1 MNGKKLNLKWV
12 SEIIGEDYK
21 LWNNGDIITIQAQT
35 GTGKTFFITGN
46 KDEKGLID
54 RIGNKSLVYICNRVE
69 LKRQVKLDLLKKFD
83 ELYKIEGSNDN
94 ENIKPIKYENK
105 EYIIDYDKLDSI
117 NKVKNVTVVS
127 YHAIANGELDN
138 IYYGHD
144 NNLHNF
150 DYIVC
155 DECHF
160 FLTDADFNNKTEL
173 VFFNNIREHYPNSI
187 RIFISATMDEIYP
200 AIEAAYEN
208 IKENEY
214 ENIQLWNQYTTGID
228 YSYCNVKYF
237 TDILDISNLIK
248 NDNTDE
254 KWLIFVKSKDD
265 GKMLKSKLESNNI
278 SCEFIY
284 AGSKSEERKN
294 ISIESG
300 FKCKV
305 LITTK
310 CLDNGV
316 NINDEDVR
324 NIVINAFDKTTF
336 IQELGRVRIDINDA
350 RQVNLFINTL
360 KINNFQGRIRHLKK
374 KKEQV
379 DLLENDIVKFKRNYE
394 IENWKIYNDLIYPQ
408 NGEWKYNHAGN
419 FRLRKDI
426 KFAYKMEALFKNG
439 VEMEDGSIYI
449 IEDGYKDKFAF
460 IKKQLEWIGL
470 RDTFDEKN
478 LIKNVIDDDIKDDLK
493 KYLEDLFNNKVVF
506 LTAKD
511 RKPLIEK
518 IGLIDKKNSNIGV
531 KKNTEINLTYIKTID
546 TLNSHL
552 KKDLNLNYSIK
563 KFETSRMIEGK
574 KKNFKNAWKIEKI
587 ISY

>member
-21 LWNNGDIITIQAQT
+21 LWNKGDIVTINAQT

-46 KDEKGLID
+46 KDDKGLID
-54 RIGNKSLVYICNRVE
+54 RIGNRSLIYICNRVE

-83 ELYKIEGSNDN
+83 ELYKIEADKDS
-94 ENIKPIKYENK
+94 ENVKPIEYENE
-105 EYIIDYDKLDSI
+105 EYIVDYDKLD
-117 NKVKNVTVVS
+117 NLDKVKNVTVTA
-127 YHAIANGELDN
+127 YHNIANRELDN
-138 IYYGHD
+138 IYHGQD

-173 VFFNNIREHYPNSI
+173 VFFNNIREYYPNSI
-187 RIFISATMDEIYP
+187 RIFISATMGEIYP
-200 AIEAAYEN
+200 TIEAAYEN
-208 IKENEY
+208 IKENED
-214 ENIQLWNQYTTGID
+214 ENIKLWNKYTTGID

-237 TDILDISNLIK
+237 AYIEDIYNLIK
-248 NDNTDE
+248 NDNTGE

-294 ISIESG
+294 ISIESR

-316 NINDEDVR
+316 NINDENVR
-324 NIVINAFDKTTF
+324 NLVINAFDKTTF
-336 IQELGRVRIDINDA
+336 IQELGRVRINIKDA
-350 RQVNLFINTL
+350 RQVNLFIPTFR
-360 KINNFQGRIRHLKK
+360 INNFQGKLRLFERKK
-374 KKEQV
+374 KQV
-379 DLLENDIVKFKRNYE
+379 DLFEKDIDKFKRDYE
-394 IENWKIYNDLIYPQ
+394 IENWKIYNDLIYLQ

-419 FRLRKDI
+419 CRLRKDM
-426 KFAYKMEALFKNG
+426 KFTYKMLALFKG
-439 VEMEDGSIYI
+439 GIELEDGSIHLI
-449 IEDGYKDKFAF
+449 NDGFKDKFAF
-460 IKKQLEWIGL
+460 IKEQLDWIGL
-470 RDTFDEKN
+470 RANFNEDNLIESVFDEE
-478 LIKNVIDDDIKDDLK
+478 IKMDLNNYMEK
-493 KYLEDLFNNKVVF
+493 LFNDRIVF

-511 RKPLIEK
+511 RRPIIEG
-518 IGLIDKKNSNIGV
+518 IGLIDKHNSNIGV
-531 KKNTEINLTYIKTID
+531 KKNKPIKINYIKNIE

-552 KKDLNLNYSIK
+552 IENLALEYRIK
-563 KFETSRMIEGK
+563 KFETSRTIGGK
-574 KKNFKNAWKIEKI
+574 KKKFKSAWKIEKI